1 MKILKY
7 DLCTQINLGT
17 EMAPFWET
25 VITPVTMG
33 WNPAN
38 EEIARREAHQG
49 MYTIE
54 ENQEEISSEPTPEE
68 RIRNLEEAME
78 LLLSGVTE

>member
-17 EMAPFWET
+17 EMAPLWET

-54 ENQEEISSEPTPEE
+54 ENDEAAWTQPTPEE
-68 RIRNLEEAME
+68 RIADLEEALE

>member
-7 DLCTQINLGT
+7 NLCTRVNLGT
-17 EMAPFWET
+17 EMEPLWET

-38 EEIARREAHQG
+38 EETARREAYQG

-54 ENQEEISSEPTPEE
+54 ENEEEADSEPTPEE

-78 LLLSGVTE
+78 FLLSGVTE